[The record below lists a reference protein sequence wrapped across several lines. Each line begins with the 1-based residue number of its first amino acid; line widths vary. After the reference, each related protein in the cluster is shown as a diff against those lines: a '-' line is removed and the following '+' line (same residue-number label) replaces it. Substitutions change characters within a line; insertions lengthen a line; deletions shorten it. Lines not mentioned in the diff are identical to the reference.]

1 MNQINKLLLCLIFF
15 GVACGKIRQNK
26 PDEVDILK
34 KGAELYAKYGCA
46 VCHSLEGTVVY
57 GPPLNNLYMKEVTV
71 IRRGKEKT
79 VTANREY
86 LKKAIVDPR
95 FEKVLEY
102 KNKEMPLTQ
111 ISDEDAEILVDY
123 IIEMETKNIPE
134 K

>member
-15 GVACGKIRQNK
+15 GVACGKTRENK
-26 PDEVDILK
+26 HDEEDILK
-34 KGAELYAKYGCA
+34 KGSELFVKYGCA
-46 VCHSLEGTVVY
+46 VCHSLDGKEIY
-57 GPPLNNLYMKEVTV
+57 GPPLNGIYMKELLV
-71 IRRGKEKT
+71 IRKGQEFT
-79 VTANREY
+79 VTADREY

-111 ISDEDAEILVDY
+111 ISDEEAELLVDY
-123 IIEMETKNIPE
+123 IIALDNKTQLE

>member
-15 GVACGKIRQNK
+15 GVACGKTRQNK
-26 PDEVDILK
+26 HDEEDILK
-34 KGAELYAKYGCA
+34 KGSELFVKYGCA
-46 VCHSLEGTVVY
+46 VCHSLDGKEIY
-57 GPPLNNLYMKEVTV
+57 GPPLNGIYMKELLV
-71 IRRGKEKT
+71 IRKGQEFT
-79 VTANREY
+79 VTADREY

-111 ISDEDAEILVDY
+111 ISDEEAELLVDY
-123 IIEMETKNIPE
+123 IIALDNKTQLE